1 MEQPRFYWVPSLGIT
16 NLLFYTGDRFPR
28 WKGELIVAGHG
39 AMLIQRVRQE
49 GRGTNE
55 RESIVTPAMR
65 RRFRD
70 LRQGP
75 DGLLYLVA
83 SDKGDKEPN
92 TGTVMRIEPLD

>member
-16 NLLFYTGDRFPR
+16 NLLFYTGDRFPM

-55 RESIVTPAMR
+55 RESIVTPSLR

-75 DGLLYLVA
+75 DGLLYVVA
-83 SDKGDKEPN
+83 SDKSDKEPN
-92 TGTVMRIEPLD
+92 TGTVMRIEPAE

>member
-1 MEQPRFYWVPSLGIT
+1 MNIPAKPGSSSIEIHGNFVDGREI
-16 NLLFYTGDRFPR
+16 
-28 WKGELIVAGHG
+28 EAGHG

-55 RESIVTPAMR
+55 RESIVTPALR

-75 DGLLYLVA
+75 DGLLYVVT

-92 TGTVMRIEPLD
+92 TGTVMRIEPAN